1 MKPSPLHNE
10 ESQVPSP
17 EIPEY
22 IIDAAET
29 TTITQLIVRE
39 REARDQG
46 RWKTMRECFHA
57 DALIR
62 ISWITG
68 NADEFVNGSI
78 DMAKRGVLAKHRLGP
93 VLVHRNGDRA
103 IATLAG
109 IIDIPVKIDGVE
121 AQLSSHA
128 RFFYRV
134 ERREQRWRLSG
145 FEAVYVRD
153 ELVPCVPGQTL
164 SVAPAE
170 LTPFRSSYRLLS
182 YVLSRNSYRVNSD
195 LPGEDRPATAAAL
208 EAELFGW
215 ANVQP

>member
-1 MKPSPLHNE
+1 MST
-10 ESQVPSP
+10 S
-17 EIPEY
+17 EIPAY
-22 IIDAAET
+22 VLDAAET

-46 RWKTMRECFHA
+46 RWHTMRECFHA

-103 IATLAG
+103 VATLGG
-109 IIDIPVKIDGVE
+109 IIDIPVSLDGVE

-134 ERREQRWRLSG
+134 ERRAQQWRLSG
-145 FEAVYVRD
+145 FEAVYIRD

-164 SVAPAE
+164 SIPPEA
-170 LTPFRSSYRLLS
+170 LTSFRKSYRLLS
-182 YVLSRNSYRVNSD
+182 YVLSRNNYRVNAD
-195 LPGEDRPATAAAL
+195 LPGEDRPETAAAL

-215 ANVQP
+215 AGLPDTLQR

>member
-1 MKPSPLHNE
+1 MAPA
-10 ESQVPSP
+10 
-17 EIPEY
+17 EIPQHV
-22 IIDAAET
+22 IDAAEI
-29 TTITQLIVRE
+29 TTISQLIVKE

-46 RWKTMRECFHA
+46 RWKTLRDCFHA

-93 VLVHRNGDRA
+93 ILVHRNGDRA
-103 IATLAG
+103 IAMLTG
-109 IIDIPVKIDGVE
+109 IIDIPVKLDGVE

-134 ERREQRWRLSG
+134 ERRAERWRLAG

-153 ELVPCVPGQTL
+153 ELVPSVPGQTL
-164 SVAPAE
+164 SIAPDE
-170 LTPFRSSYRLLS
+170 LGKFRPSYRLLS
-182 YVLSRNSYRVNSD
+182 YVLSRNAYRVNPD
-195 LPGEDRPATAAAL
+195 LPGEDRPAINAAL

-215 ANVQP
+215 AGITPPI

>member
-1 MKPSPLHNE
+1 MPATE
-10 ESQVPSP
+10 VPD
-17 EIPEY
+17 Y
-22 IIDAAET
+22 VVDAAEI

-46 RWKTMRECFHA
+46 RWKTMRDCFHA

-78 DMAKRGVLAKHRLGP
+78 DMAKRGMLAKHRLGP

-103 IATLAG
+103 IATLGG
-109 IIDIPVKIDGVE
+109 IIDIPVKLDGVE

-134 ERREQRWRLSG
+134 ERRERQWRLSS

-153 ELVPCVPGQTL
+153 ELTPVVPGQTL
-164 SVAPAE
+164 SIAPTE
-170 LTPFRSSYRLLS
+170 LEKFRRSYRLLS
-182 YVLSRNSYRVNSD
+182 YILRRNAYQVNSD
-195 LPGEDRPATAAAL
+195 LPGEDRASTVAAL

-215 ANVQP
+215 AGLPVP

>member
-1 MKPSPLHNE
+1 MTGND
-10 ESQVPSP
+10 
-17 EIPEY
+17 IPQY
-22 IIDAAET
+22 VIDAAET
-29 TTITQLIVRE
+29 TVISQLVVRE

-78 DMAKRGVLAKHRLGP
+78 DMAKRGVRAKHRLGP
-93 VLVHRNGDRA
+93 ILVHRNGDRA
-103 IATLAG
+103 IATLGG
-109 IIDIPVKIDGVE
+109 IIDIPVKLDGVD

-134 ERREQRWRLSG
+134 ERREGHWKLSG
-145 FEAVYVRD
+145 FEGVYVRD

-164 SVAPAE
+164 SIAPSE
-170 LTPFRSSYRLLS
+170 LASFRTSYRLLS
-182 YVLSRNSYRVNSD
+182 YVLTRNGYRVNAD
-195 LPGEDRPATAAAL
+195 MPGEDRPATVETL
-208 EAELFGW
+208 ENELSEW
-215 ANVQP
+215 AQVKF

>member
-1 MKPSPLHNE
+1 MPDIPRYVIDSA
-10 ESQVPSP
+10 
-17 EIPEY
+17 EI
-22 IIDAAET
+22 

-46 RWKTMRECFHA
+46 RWKTMRDCFHA

-78 DMAKRGVLAKHRLGP
+78 DMARRGVLAKHRLGP
-93 VLVHRNGDRA
+93 ILVSRNGDRA
-103 IATLAG
+103 IATLG
-109 IIDIPVKIDGVE
+109 GVIDIPVKLDDVE

-134 ERREQRWRLSG
+134 ERRERQWRLSS

-164 SVAPAE
+164 TIVPDALAS
-170 LTPFRSSYRLLS
+170 FRRSYRLLS
-182 YVLSRNSYRVNSD
+182 YVLSRNGYRVNSD
-195 LPGEDRPATAAAL
+195 LPGEDRPATATAL

-215 ANVQP
+215 AGLPVP

>member
-1 MKPSPLHNE
+1 MPGND
-10 ESQVPSP
+10 
-17 EIPEY
+17 IPQY

-29 TTITQLIVRE
+29 TVISQLIVRE

-78 DMAKRGVLAKHRLGP
+78 DMAKRGVRAKHRLGP
-93 VLVHRNGDRA
+93 ILVHRNGDRA
-103 IATLAG
+103 IATLGG
-109 IIDIPVKIDGVE
+109 IIDIPVKLDGVD

-134 ERREQRWRLSG
+134 EQREGHWKLSG
-145 FEAVYVRD
+145 FEGVYVRD

-164 SVAPAE
+164 SIAPSE
-170 LTPFRSSYRLLS
+170 LVSFRTSYRLLS
-182 YVLSRNSYRVNSD
+182 YVLTRNGYRVNAD
-195 LPGEDRPATAAAL
+195 MPGEDRPATVETL
-208 EAELFGW
+208 ENELSEW
-215 ANVQP
+215 AQVKF

>member
-1 MKPSPLHNE
+1 MPAN
-10 ESQVPSP
+10 
-17 EIPEY
+17 EIPDY
-22 IIDAAET
+22 IIDATEITA
-29 TTITQLIVRE
+29 ITQLIVRE

-78 DMAKRGVLAKHRLGP
+78 DMARRGVLAKHRLGP
-93 VLVHRNGDRA
+93 ILVHRNGDRA
-103 IATLAG
+103 VATLAG
-109 IIDIPVKIDGVE
+109 IIDIPVKLDAVE

-164 SVAPAE
+164 SIAPDE
-170 LTPFRSSYRLLS
+170 LADFRPSYRLLS
-182 YVLSRNSYRVNSD
+182 YVLSRNGYRVNSD
-195 LPGEDRPATAAAL
+195 LPGEDRPSTAAAL
-208 EAELFGW
+208 ETELFGW
-215 ANVQP
+215 AGLPIPK

>member
-1 MKPSPLHNE
+1 MTGND
-10 ESQVPSP
+10 
-17 EIPEY
+17 IPQY
-22 IIDAAET
+22 VIDAAET
-29 TTITQLIVRE
+29 TVISQLVVRE

-78 DMAKRGVLAKHRLGP
+78 DMAKRGVRAKHRLGP
-93 VLVHRNGDRA
+93 ILVHRNGDRA
-103 IATLAG
+103 IATLGG
-109 IIDIPVKIDGVE
+109 IIDIPVKLDGVD

-134 ERREQRWRLSG
+134 DRREGHWKLSG
-145 FEAVYVRD
+145 FEGVYVRD

-164 SVAPAE
+164 SIAPSE
-170 LTPFRSSYRLLS
+170 LASFRTSYRLLS
-182 YVLSRNSYRVNSD
+182 YVLTRNGYRVNAD
-195 LPGEDRPATAAAL
+195 MPGEDRPATVETL
-208 EAELFGW
+208 ENELSEW
-215 ANVQP
+215 AQVKF

>member
-1 MKPSPLHNE
+1 MPAT
-10 ESQVPSP
+10 
-17 EIPEY
+17 EIPSY
-22 IIDAAET
+22 VIDAAEV

-46 RWKTMRECFHA
+46 RWKTMRDCFHA

-78 DMAKRGVLAKHRLGP
+78 DMAKRGMLAKHRLGP

-103 IATLAG
+103 IATLGG
-109 IIDIPVKIDGVE
+109 IIDIPVKLDGVE

-134 ERREQRWRLSG
+134 ERRERQWRLSG

-153 ELVPCVPGQTL
+153 ELTPVVPGQTL
-164 SVAPAE
+164 SIAPADLE
-170 LTPFRSSYRLLS
+170 SFRRSYRLLS
-182 YVLSRNSYRVNSD
+182 YVLVRNAYRVNSD
-195 LPGEDRPATAAAL
+195 LPGEDRASTVAAL
-208 EAELFGW
+208 ETELFGW
-215 ANVQP
+215 AGLPIP